1 MSNLTDALIAAKLV
15 GGSGGSG
22 GGSGSASS
30 PLEVAIST
38 RKGGS
43 YSCDK
48 TYAEIL
54 EAFDA
59 NTPIDA
65 TVFTGTYVLS
75 KVHFYAYSASRIRFF
90 YFEYH
95 ATGLSVTQIILNSS
109 DEITATTMIAS
120 GTWQDI

>member
-22 GGSGSASS
+22 GGGGSESSSLKVTISASK
-30 PLEVAIST
+30 AGYT
-38 RKGGS
+38 
-43 YSCDK
+43 CDK

-54 EAFDA
+54 AAFDA

-65 TVFTGTYVLS
+65 TVFAGAYVLS
-75 KVHFYAYSASRIRFF
+75 KVHFYSYSASRIRFF

-95 ATGLSVTQIILNSS
+95 GTGLRVTQFILNSS
-109 DEITATTMIAS
+109 NEITEETMIAS
-120 GTWQDI
+120 GTWENV